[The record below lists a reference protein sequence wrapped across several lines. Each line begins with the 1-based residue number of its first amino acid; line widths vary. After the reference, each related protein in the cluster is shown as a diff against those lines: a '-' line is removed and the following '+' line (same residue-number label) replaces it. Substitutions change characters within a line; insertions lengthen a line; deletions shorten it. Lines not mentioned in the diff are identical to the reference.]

1 MKPTFSESGSER
13 PVLNLEMKVETGKEV
28 GQGVWS

>member
-1 MKPTFSESGSER
+1 MFSESGSER
-13 PVLNLEMKVETGKEV
+13 SVLSLEMKVETGKEV